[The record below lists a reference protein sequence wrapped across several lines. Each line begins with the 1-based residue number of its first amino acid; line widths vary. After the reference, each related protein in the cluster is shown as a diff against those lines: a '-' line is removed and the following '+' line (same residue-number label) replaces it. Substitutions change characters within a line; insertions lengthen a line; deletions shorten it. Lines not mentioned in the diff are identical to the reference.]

1 MYLNSKKFHV
11 LFSHRWR
18 FTHQMAG
25 QGVDSPSVLQLLSD
39 DPQDDKNLSF
49 EVGGTKEGLVD
60 GGYVIC

>member
-1 MYLNSKKFHV
+1 
-11 LFSHRWR
+11 
-18 FTHQMAG
+18 MAG